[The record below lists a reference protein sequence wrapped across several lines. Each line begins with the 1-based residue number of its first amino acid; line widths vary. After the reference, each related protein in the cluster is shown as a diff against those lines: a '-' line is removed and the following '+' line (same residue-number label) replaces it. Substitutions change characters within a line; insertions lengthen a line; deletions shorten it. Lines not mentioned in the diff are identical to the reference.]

1 MYCSEDSDY
10 GFTIRTRVWVA
21 AVSTVKQAVMFSAA
35 YLINNTLRVFS
46 SCISPHGG

>member
-1 MYCSEDSDY
+1 MVSPLEPEL
-10 GFTIRTRVWVA
+10 RVA

-46 SCISPHGG
+46 SCICAHGG